1 MKKTIALI
9 MILAL
14 CLCLCACGKNAAEQ
28 VPETAETAV
37 EDGDLEPVSFTVP
50 SEYLDEH
57 KTQADYDAE
66 AEEYG
71 FASATLNAD
80 GSVTYAMTKGQ
91 HREMLERLAEE
102 LDKALSDMTASG
114 EYPNFVSIT
123 HNEDFTEFKV
133 VSRASQLNE
142 NELSA
147 SWAITHFSEL
157 YGAFA
162 GGAEENCHID
172 YVGEKDGEVFGVGDS
187 SEMEA
192 ALAGLVG
199 AANAAG

>member
-1 MKKTIALI
+1 MKKTIALMI
-9 MILAL
+9 ILAL
-14 CLCLCACGKNAAEQ
+14 CFSLCACGKDAAEQ
-28 VPETAETAV
+28 VPTGTGTVADPA
-37 EDGDLEPVSFTVP
+37 DLEPVSFTVP
-50 SEYLDEH
+50 SEYLDENR
-57 KTQADYDAE
+57 TRADYDAE
-66 AEEYG
+66 AAEYG

-80 GSVTYAMTKGQ
+80 RSVSYVMTKGQ
-91 HREMLERLAEE
+91 HREMLARLAEE
-102 LDKALSDMTASG
+102 IDKALSNMTASG

-123 HNEDFTEFKV
+123 HNEGFTEFKV

-157 YGAFA
+157 YAAFA
-162 GGAEENCHID
+162 GGSEGNCHID
-172 YVGEKDGEVFGVGDS
+172 YVNEKDGEVFGVGDS

-199 AANAAG
+199 AAG

>member
-1 MKKTIALI
+1 MKKTIALMI
-9 MILAL
+9 ILAL
-14 CLCLCACGKNAAEQ
+14 CFSLCACGKDAPEQ
-28 VPETAETAV
+28 VPTGTGTVADLA
-37 EDGDLEPVSFTVP
+37 DLEPVSFTVP
-50 SEYLDEH
+50 SEYLDEKRTH
-57 KTQADYDAE
+57 ADYDAE
-66 AEEYG
+66 AAEYG

-80 GSVTYAMTKGQ
+80 RSVSYVMTKGQ
-91 HREMLERLAEE
+91 HREMLARLAEE
-102 LDKALSDMTASG
+102 IDKALSNMTASG

-123 HNEDFTEFKV
+123 HNEGFTEFKV

-157 YGAFA
+157 YAAFA
-162 GGAEENCHID
+162 GGSEGNCHID
-172 YVGEKDGEVFGVGDS
+172 YVNEKDGEVFGVGDS

-199 AANAAG
+199 AAG

>member
-1 MKKTIALI
+1 MKKTIALMI
-9 MILAL
+9 ILAL
-14 CLCLCACGKNAAEQ
+14 CFSLCACGKDAAEQ
-28 VPETAETAV
+28 VPTGTGTVADPA
-37 EDGDLEPVSFTVP
+37 DLEPVSFTVP
-50 SEYLDEH
+50 SEYLDE
-57 KTQADYDAE
+57 KRTQADYDAE
-66 AEEYG
+66 AVEYG

-80 GSVTYAMTKGQ
+80 RSVSYVMTKGQ
-91 HREMLERLAEE
+91 HREMLARLAEE
-102 LDKALSDMTASG
+102 IDKALSNMTASG

-123 HNEDFTEFKV
+123 HNEGFTEFKV

-157 YGAFA
+157 YAAFA
-162 GGAEENCHID
+162 GGSEGNCHID
-172 YVGEKDGEVFGVGDS
+172 YVNEKDGEVFGVGDS

-199 AANAAG
+199 AAG

>member
-1 MKKTIALI
+1 MKKTIALMI
-9 MILAL
+9 ILAL
-14 CLCLCACGKNAAEQ
+14 CFSLCACGKDAAEQ
-28 VPETAETAV
+28 VPTGTGTVADLA
-37 EDGDLEPVSFTVP
+37 DLEPVSFTVP
-50 SEYLDEH
+50 SEYLDEKRTH
-57 KTQADYDAE
+57 ADYDAE
-66 AEEYG
+66 AAEYG

-80 GSVTYAMTKGQ
+80 RSVSYVMTKGQ
-91 HREMLERLAEE
+91 HREMLARLAEE
-102 LDKALSDMTASG
+102 IDKALSNMTASG

-123 HNEDFTEFKV
+123 HNEGFTEFKV

-157 YGAFA
+157 YAAFA
-162 GGAEENCHID
+162 GGSEGNCHID
-172 YVGEKDGEVFGVGDS
+172 YVNEKDGEVFGVGDS

-199 AANAAG
+199 AAG

>member
-1 MKKTIALI
+1 MKKTIALMI
-9 MILAL
+9 ILAL
-14 CLCLCACGKNAAEQ
+14 CFSLCACGKDAPEQ
-28 VPETAETAV
+28 VPTGTGTDADPA
-37 EDGDLEPVSFTVP
+37 DLESVSFTVP
-50 SEYLDEH
+50 SEYLDE
-57 KTQADYDAE
+57 KRTQADYDAE
-66 AEEYG
+66 AAEYG

-80 GSVTYAMTKGQ
+80 RSVSYVMTKGQ
-91 HREMLERLAEE
+91 HREMLARLAEE
-102 LDKALSDMTASG
+102 IDKALSNMTASG

-123 HNEDFTEFKV
+123 HNEGFTEFKV

-157 YGAFA
+157 YAAFA
-162 GGAEENCHID
+162 GGSEGNCHID
-172 YVGEKDGEVFGVGDS
+172 YVNEKDGEVFGVGDS

-199 AANAAG
+199 AAG

>member
-1 MKKTIALI
+1 MKKPIAL
-9 MILAL
+9 MLILAL
-14 CLCLCACGKNAAEQ
+14 CFSLCACGKDAAEQ
-28 VPETAETAV
+28 VPTGTGTVADPA
-37 EDGDLEPVSFTVP
+37 DLEPVSFTVP
-50 SEYLDEH
+50 SEYLDENR
-57 KTQADYDAE
+57 TQADYDAE
-66 AEEYG
+66 AAEYG

-80 GSVTYAMTKGQ
+80 RSVSYVMTKGQ
-91 HREMLERLAEE
+91 HREMLARLAEE
-102 LDKALSDMTASG
+102 IDKALSNMTASG

-123 HNEDFTEFKV
+123 HNEGFTEFKV

-157 YGAFA
+157 YAAFA
-162 GGAEENCHID
+162 GGSEGNCHID
-172 YVGEKDGEVFGVGDS
+172 YVNEKDGEVFGVGDS

-199 AANAAG
+199 AAG

>member
-1 MKKTIALI
+1 MKKTIALMI
-9 MILAL
+9 ILAL
-14 CLCLCACGKNAAEQ
+14 CFSLCACGKDAPEQ
-28 VPETAETAV
+28 VPTGTGTVADPA
-37 EDGDLEPVSFTVP
+37 DLEPVSFTVP
-50 SEYLDEH
+50 SEYLDENR
-57 KTQADYDAE
+57 TQADYDAE
-66 AEEYG
+66 AVKYG

-80 GSVTYAMTKGQ
+80 RSVSYVMTKGQ
-91 HREMLERLAEE
+91 HREMLARLAEE
-102 LDKALSDMTASG
+102 IDKALSNMTASG

-123 HNEDFTEFKV
+123 HNEGFTEFKV

-157 YGAFA
+157 YAAFA
-162 GGAEENCHID
+162 GGSEGNCHID
-172 YVGEKDGEVFGVGDS
+172 YVNEKDGEVFGVGDS

-199 AANAAG
+199 AAG

>member
-1 MKKTIALI
+1 MKKTIALMI
-9 MILAL
+9 ILAL
-14 CLCLCACGKNAAEQ
+14 CFSLCACGKDAPEQ
-28 VPETAETAV
+28 VPTGTGTVADPA
-37 EDGDLEPVSFTVP
+37 DLELVSFTVP
-50 SEYLDEH
+50 SEYLDE
-57 KTQADYDAE
+57 KRTQADYDAE
-66 AEEYG
+66 AVEYG

-80 GSVTYAMTKGQ
+80 RSVSYVMTKGQ
-91 HREMLERLAEE
+91 HREMLARLAEE
-102 LDKALSDMTASG
+102 IDKALSNMTASG

-123 HNEDFTEFKV
+123 HNEGFTEFKV

-157 YGAFA
+157 YAAFA
-162 GGAEENCHID
+162 GGSEGNCHID
-172 YVGEKDGEVFGVGDS
+172 YVNEKDGEVFGVGDS

-199 AANAAG
+199 AAG